1 MNYTATDVVREISL
15 LADLNAERIT
25 YMLFLSQYSTYK
37 IGTIKITIKYMYASQ
52 PLTRLNFLIG
62 HKYKYIIQTD
72 LPDFSEWIGL
82 HKLPPPVE
90 NRIFHTWAKYHKKPT
105 QKLRHMIRKKLNL
118 IPIEKQDDYFGVD
131 VDRYLAAEGF
141 KTIKKEI

>member
-37 IGTIKITIKYMYASQ
+37 IGAIKITIKYMYASQ

-72 LPDFSEWIGL
+72 LPDFSE
-82 HKLPPPVE
+82 
-90 NRIFHTWAKYHKKPT
+90 
-105 QKLRHMIRKKLNL
+105 
-118 IPIEKQDDYFGVD
+118 
-131 VDRYLAAEGF
+131 
-141 KTIKKEI
+141 